1 MFRAISPV
9 GHPLSWGQIPSLFKR
24 SPAEK
29 GFLSA
34 YYPPGS
40 VFAVSSGTAALT
52 VSLLILKTVSEKKE
66 VVLPAYSC
74 PSLVAAVVTA
84 GLKPV
89 LCDLQQSTLVLDL
102 KHLETVVGPNTLA
115 VIAVHLFGVS
125 ENVSELKKMG
135 SEKGFFILE
144 DAAQSFGNHCH
155 ALNKPY
161 GTIGDLGVISF
172 GRGKPLSLLHGGAV
186 IVNHQGLIG
195 NAQDVLATL
204 PVPRGL
210 GFLLPQTA
218 LLLLYSIF
226 FHPRTHWIPRSMPFL
241 KLGETHYIDGFPI
254 EKIFPGVMN
263 FGEAVFRRFSEIRAT
278 RKKLTGQYMEA
289 LSNHSD
295 HFFWGFDKESRDD
308 IALIRFPILFRE
320 AALRDRVLS
329 ALERRGLGA
338 SGSFPVPLNE
348 LSGAAIHFSLNP
360 RNYPHAKEIS
370 QKILTLPLHEFVG
383 RREVEEI
390 RTTINNTIKEQTSGR

>member
-9 GHPLSWGQIPSLFKR
+9 GHPLSWAQIPSLFKNC
-24 SPAEK
+24 PAEK

-40 VFAVSSGTAALT
+40 VFPVSSGTAALT
-52 VSLLILKTVSEKKE
+52 VSLLIFKTVSEKKE

-74 PSLVAAVVTA
+74 PSLVAAIVTA

-135 SEKGFFILE
+135 SERGFFILE

-195 NAQDVLATL
+195 NAQGLLATL

-263 FGEAVFRRFSEIRAT
+263 FGETVFRRFPEIRAT
-278 RKKLTGQYMEA
+278 RKSLTSAYMEA
-289 LSNHSD
+289 LGNHSD
-295 HFFWGFDKESRDD
+295 HFSWGFDKESLDD
-308 IALIRFPILFRE
+308 TALIRFPILFRE

-348 LSGAAIHFSLNP
+348 LPGAAVHFCSNNSNHP
-360 RNYPHAKEIS
+360 NASAIS
-370 QKILTLPLHEFVG
+370 QRLITLPLHEFV
-383 RREVEEI
+383 REREI
-390 RTTINNTIKEQTSGR
+390 AEIKTTVDNTINNAGF